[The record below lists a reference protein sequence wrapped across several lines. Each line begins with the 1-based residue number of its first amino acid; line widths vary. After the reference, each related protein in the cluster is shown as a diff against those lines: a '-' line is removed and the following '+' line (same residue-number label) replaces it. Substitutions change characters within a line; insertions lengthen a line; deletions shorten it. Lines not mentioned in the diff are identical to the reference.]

1 MAVAEKHCFLR
12 SGVFAVQELCLHELL
27 SGQGH
32 VPERGR
38 DLMTHKIRTAGE
50 NLWLK
55 SHLLGLELN
64 KFK

>member
-1 MAVAEKHCFLR
+1 MRVHW
-12 SGVFAVQELCLHELL
+12 
-27 SGQGH
+27 SGQNY

-38 DLMTHKIRTAGE
+38 DLMPHIIRTVGE

-55 SHLLGLELN
+55 SHLLGLELS